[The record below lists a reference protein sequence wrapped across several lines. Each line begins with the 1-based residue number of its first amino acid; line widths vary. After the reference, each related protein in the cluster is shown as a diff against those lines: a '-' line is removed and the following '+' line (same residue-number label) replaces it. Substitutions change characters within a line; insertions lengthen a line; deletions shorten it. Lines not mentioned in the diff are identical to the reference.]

1 MKQHG
6 DDANNIEKSFK
17 VLRKCRGKYECLLF
31 ERLFIK
37 ELKPSLNKQLD
48 SIRLKLFSSLLAYLY
63 GFVSFIVGLLV

>member
-1 MKQHG
+1 MEQHG
-6 DDANNIEKSFK
+6 DDANNIDKSFK
-17 VLRKCRGKYECLLF
+17 VLRKCWGKYECLLF